1 MDNNTLIAIVVVGAI
16 ALLLILWL
24 AMRQRRTTGLRDQY
38 GDEYDRTLDDR
49 GSTDKAE
56 RDLIDREKRV
66 KNLNIRPLS
75 AGERDRFSGEW
86 TETKALFVDAPN
98 EAVLRGDRLL
108 ASIMETRGYPMADFD
123 HRFEDLT
130 VDHGEVARHYRNGHE
145 IAARQGEA
153 TTEEL
158 RQAFNH
164 YEKLFAELVT
174 NSPTEMDRSTET
186 STQTK
191 L

>member
-1 MDNNTLIAIVVVGAI
+1 MDNNTLIAIIAVGVI
-16 ALLLILWL
+16 ALLLVLWL
-24 AMRQRRTTGLRDQY
+24 VMRQRRTSALRDQY

-49 GSTDKAE
+49 GGTDKGE

-66 KNLNIRPLS
+66 KELDIRPLT
-75 AGERDRFSGEW
+75 AGEHDRFSSEW
-86 TETKALFVDAPN
+86 TETKALFVDAPQ

-108 ASIMETRGYPMADFD
+108 ANVMQTRGYPMADFD

-130 VDHGEVARHYRNGHE
+130 VNHGEVARNYRAGHE
-145 IAARQGEA
+145 IADRQGEA

-174 NSPTEMDRSTET
+174 NTATDKDHPAKTTR
-186 STQTK
+186 
-191 L
+191 